1 MSEDDRTGSPE
12 ANAQSDIRRG
22 DDSHS
27 GHLLTQL
34 LSQLAEMQGQM
45 SHQYDELYSCQM
57 ELNTGLEAHEKRSAS
72 EKMAAET
79 AAPASRAAT
88 ERAAFG
94 DGRQVGQPPWL
105 RGTSTGYRR
114 RESISPVEVNWA
126 NAQAR
131 QLGQTLA
138 DVTRSVRL
146 QETPTLVSGRL
157 FKDFKASFLSYLG
170 MKAPALITQAMMGPN
185 DPDLDAGMQMYL
197 FNLLF
202 QITQKHTVALSE
214 LTLLSNQNISNK
226 GAVAWHKLNQK
237 LDRTSFPK
245 IVELLT
251 DFVTKQPAGTSMEEF
266 VSAKRKLISDMNDH
280 LGYVDGM
287 PQLGDMMLG
296 VLVMGLMDVSAP
308 AAATARSI
316 VLAENNMDSH
326 GPLDSEKICSE
337 IIFQTQNS
345 SNPTE
350 HGLVLLKSLN
360 GLYLLDD
367 GQTSSAKAHVPFAL
381 LASQSWTMLSSGTS
395 A

>member
-34 LSQLAEMQGQM
+34 LSQLAEMHGQM

-57 ELNTGLEAHEKRSAS
+57 ELNTRLEAHETRSAS

-94 DGRQVGQPPWL
+94 DGR
-105 RGTSTGYRR
+105 
-114 RESISPVEVNWA
+114 
-126 NAQAR
+126 
-131 QLGQTLA
+131 
-138 DVTRSVRL
+138 
-146 QETPTLVSGRL
+146 
-157 FKDFKASFLSYLG
+157 
-170 MKAPALITQAMMGPN
+170 
-185 DPDLDAGMQMYL
+185 
-197 FNLLF
+197 
-202 QITQKHTVALSE
+202 
-214 LTLLSNQNISNK
+214 
-226 GAVAWHKLNQK
+226 
-237 LDRTSFPK
+237 
-245 IVELLT
+245 
-251 DFVTKQPAGTSMEEF
+251 
-266 VSAKRKLISDMNDH
+266 
-280 LGYVDGM
+280 
-287 PQLGDMMLG
+287 QLGDMMLG

-337 IIFQTQNS
+337 IIFQTENS

-350 HGLVLLKSLN
+350 HDQMVMA
-360 GLYLLDD
+360 YI
-367 GQTSSAKAHVPFAL
+367 QAKKKTLQAKFGGHDAVKTTL
-381 LASQSWTMLSSGTS
+381 LADSGEAQPEPELEQEADPSHKDATDLDEEDWYC
-395 A
+395 